1 MKTLTAWLCSCV
13 NKCFGAV
20 NVMLMMLQCADM
32 GQLIEQNKN
41 AMSTGYDSASKVW
54 TGMEIVAQLELQG
67 LTAALFTELRVLTAI
82 SV

>member
-1 MKTLTAWLCSCV
+1 
-13 NKCFGAV
+13 
-20 NVMLMMLQCADM
+20 MLMMLQCADM